1 MRYRTLQFTLAYSSV
16 FLSLCI
22 GIKADPVGQVSM
34 NPFAKMSI
42 QQIEREFDVK
52 FVSALRSV
60 VSGTTLID
68 WVFQEKYP
76 LARPHTLEIPL
87 MVEVHESPNYVEFTS
102 AMIAVDYE
110 ARYLSDHNLLL
121 VSPPVQER
129 ETDPQPIAEWL
140 AGPKPVEDDQHRI
153 ANGWETLMSNWGQE
167 IRDDYPDLHFVRG
180 KPVTLIFRVDINV
193 WCWAAVCVVGLKNN
207 NNLSTFLRQN
217 PAKDAADLVMEAFIY
232 VRQGT
237 IFDTQLN
244 FDGLRDAKINYPG
257 L

>member
-1 MRYRTLQFTLAYSSV
+1 MASTACSV

-52 FVSALRSV
+52 FVAALRSV

-76 LARPHTLEIPL
+76 LIRPHTLDIPL
-87 MVEVHESPNYVEFTS
+87 MVEVQESPSLMEYTS
-102 AMIAVDYE
+102 AWTAVDYE

-129 ETDPQPIAEWL
+129 KTDPQQIAEWC
-140 AGPKPVEDDQHRI
+140 AGPKPDEDDQHRI
-153 ANGWETLMSNWGQE
+153 VDGWETLMSKWGQE

-180 KPVTLIFRVDINV
+180 KPVTLIFRADINV
-193 WCWAAVCVVGLKNN
+193 WCWAATYVVGLKNN
-207 NNLSTFLRQN
+207 NALSPFLRQN
-217 PAKDAADLVMEAFIY
+217 PAKDATDLVMEAFIY

-244 FDGLRDAKINYPG
+244 FDGLRDATMYYPR